1 LEHIVV
7 HLHKSELK
15 SFTHSKIICVFAGKY
30 KRSSMSIRILANDGI
45 DANGKSMLEKAGFIV
60 DTNKISQAELSGG
73 LKNFDVVIVRSA
85 SKITKEIIEANTH
98 LKVIAR
104 AGVGLDNVDV
114 ETAKRNG
121 IRVINTPAASSISVA
136 ELVFAHL
143 FGMVRNLPE
152 SNRRMPAEGKS
163 NFNELKKKFSE
174 GFELRDKLLGV
185 IGFGRI
191 GQEAARI
198 AIGLGMNV
206 IAYDPYVE
214 KAEIY
219 FYFHPGIS
227 DQRIKFEIRTVSKE
241 EVLRKADF
249 ITLHVPSTDKPAIG
263 KEEFEMMKKGAYI
276 VNCARGGV
284 VDESELIKAL
294 DSGKIRYS
302 GADVFENEPPVNDAL
317 LKHEKSSLTP
327 HIGASTAEAQNRIG
341 IELAERIIDLCK

>member
-1 LEHIVV
+1 
-7 HLHKSELK
+7 
-15 SFTHSKIICVFAGKY
+15 
-30 KRSSMSIRILANDGI
+30 MSVKILANDGI
-45 DANGKSMLEKAGFIV
+45 DAIGKLMLEEAGFSV
-60 DTNKISQAELSGG
+60 DTNKISQNDLLHG
-73 LKNFDVVIVRSA
+73 LKNYEVVIVRSA

-152 SNRRMPAEGKS
+152 SNRMMPEQGIEK
-163 NFNELKKKFSE
+163 FNELKKKFSE
-174 GFELRDKLLGV
+174 GFELRDKTLGV

-206 IAYDPYVE
+206 IAFDPFVE

-219 FYFHPGIS
+219 FYFNSKIS
-227 DQRIKFEIRTVSKE
+227 DQRIKFEIKTVSKE
-241 EVLRKADF
+241 EVLRNADF
-249 ITLHVPSTDKPAIG
+249 ITLHVPSTEKPTIA
-263 KEEFEMMKKGAYI
+263 KLEFDLMKQGAVL

-284 VDESELIKAL
+284 VNENDLLDAL
-294 DSGKIRYS
+294 NVGKLRY
-302 GADVFENEPPVNDAL
+302 AALDVFENEPPLTDTI
-317 LKHEKSSLTP
+317 LKHPKLSLTP

-341 IELAERIIDLCK
+341 IELAEKIIDLCK

>member
-1 LEHIVV
+1 MTV
-7 HLHKSELK
+7 K
-15 SFTHSKIICVFAGKY
+15 
-30 KRSSMSIRILANDGI
+30 ILANDGI
-45 DANGKSMLEKAGFIV
+45 DAIGKLMLEEAGFSV
-60 DTNKISQAELSGG
+60 DTNKISQNDLLHG
-73 LKNFDVVIVRSA
+73 LKNYEVVIVRSA

-114 ETAKRNG
+114 EAAKRNG

-152 SNRRMPAEGKS
+152 SNRMMPELGKEK
-163 NFNELKKKFSE
+163 FNELKKKFSE
-174 GFELRDKLLGV
+174 GFELRDKTLGV

-206 IAYDPYVE
+206 IAFDPFVE

-219 FYFHPGIS
+219 FYFNSKIS
-227 DQRIKFEIRTVSKE
+227 DQRIKFEIKTVSKE
-241 EVLRKADF
+241 EVLRTADF
-249 ITLHVPSTDKPAIG
+249 ITLHVPSTDKPTIA
-263 KEEFEMMKKGAYI
+263 KSEFDLMKKGAVL

-284 VDESELIKAL
+284 VNENDLLDAL
-294 DSGKIRYS
+294 NVGKLRYA
-302 GADVFENEPPVNDAL
+302 GLDVFENEPPLTDTI
-317 LKHEKSSLTP
+317 LKHTRLSLTP

-341 IELAERIIDLCK
+341 IELAEKIIDLCK

>member
-1 LEHIVV
+1 
-7 HLHKSELK
+7 
-15 SFTHSKIICVFAGKY
+15 
-30 KRSSMSIRILANDGI
+30 MSIRILANDGI
-45 DANGKSMLEKAGFIV
+45 DANGKGMLEKAGFIV
-60 DTNKISQAELSGG
+60 DTTKIAQSDLMAG
-73 LKNFDVVIVRSA
+73 LINYDVVIVRSA

-114 ETAKRNG
+114 ETAKRNS

-143 FGMVRNLPE
+143 FGMVRNVPE
-152 SNRRMPAEGKS
+152 SNRMMPTQGTEK
-163 NFNELKKKFSE
+163 FNELKKKFSE
-174 GFELRDKLLGV
+174 GFELRDKTLGV

-198 AIGLGMNV
+198 AIGMGMNV
-206 IAYDPYVE
+206 LAYDPFVE
-214 KAEIY
+214 KAAIY
-219 FYFHPGIS
+219 FYFHPNIS

-241 EVLRKADF
+241 EVLRGSDF
-249 ITLHVPSTDKPAIG
+249 ITLHVPSAEKPAIA
-263 KEEFEMMKKGAYI
+263 KDELEMMKKGAYI

-284 VDESELIKAL
+284 INEDDLLEAL
-294 DSGKIRYS
+294 NSGQIHYA
-302 GADVFENEPPVNDAL
+302 GLDVYEHEPPTNEAL
-317 LKHEKSSLTP
+317 LRHSKVSLTP

>member
-1 LEHIVV
+1 MGI
-7 HLHKSELK
+7 K
-15 SFTHSKIICVFAGKY
+15 
-30 KRSSMSIRILANDGI
+30 ILANDGI
-45 DANGKSMLEKAGFIV
+45 DANGKGMLERAGFSV
-60 DTNKISQAELSGG
+60 DTNKIAQTDLMLG
-73 LKNFDVVIVRSA
+73 LQNYDVVIVRSA

-152 SNRRMPAEGKS
+152 SNRLMPVDGVAK
-163 NFNELKKKFSE
+163 FNDLKKKFSE
-174 GFELRDKLLGV
+174 GFELRDKTLGV

-206 IAYDPYVE
+206 IAFDPFVE

-219 FYFHPGIS
+219 FYFNQNIS
-227 DQRIKFEIRTVSKE
+227 EQRIKFEIKTVSKE

-249 ITLHVPSTDKPAIG
+249 LTLHVPSTDKPAIG
-263 KEEFEMMKKGAYI
+263 SEELTMMKQGSYI

-284 VDESELIKAL
+284 VDEDALIVAL
-294 DSGKIRYS
+294 STGHIRY
-302 GADVFENEPPVNDAL
+302 AALDVFEKEPPVNDAIL
-317 LKHEKSSLTP
+317 HQMHVSLTP

-341 IELAERIIDLCK
+341 IELADRIIDLCK

>member
-1 LEHIVV
+1 
-7 HLHKSELK
+7 
-15 SFTHSKIICVFAGKY
+15 
-30 KRSSMSIRILANDGI
+30 MSVKILANDGI
-45 DANGKSMLEKAGFIV
+45 DANGKGMLEKAGFTV
-60 DTNKISQAELSGG
+60 DTTKIAQGDLLAG
-73 LKNFDVVIVRSA
+73 LKNYDVVIVRSA
-85 SKITKEIIEANTH
+85 SKITKDIIEANKH

-152 SNRRMPAEGKS
+152 SNRAMPAQGKEK
-163 NFNELKKKFSE
+163 FNDLKKKYSE
-174 GFELRDKLLGV
+174 GFELRDKTLGV

-206 IAYDPYVE
+206 LAFDPYVE

-219 FYFHPGIS
+219 FYFHPMIS
-227 DQRIKFEIRTVSKE
+227 GQRLKFEMETVSKE
-241 EVLRKADF
+241 EVLRNSDF
-249 ITLHVPSTDKPAIG
+249 ITMHVPSGDKPAIG
-263 KEEFEMMKKGAYI
+263 KGEIGMMKDGAYI
-276 VNCARGGV
+276 INCARGGV
-284 VDESELIKAL
+284 VDEAALIEAL
-294 DSGKIRYS
+294 DNGKIKYA
-302 GADVFENEPPVNDAL
+302 GVDVFESEPPVNDAI
-317 LKHEKSSLTP
+317 LKHSRTSLTP

-341 IELAERIIDLCK
+341 IELAEKIIELCK

>member
-1 LEHIVV
+1 
-7 HLHKSELK
+7 
-15 SFTHSKIICVFAGKY
+15 
-30 KRSSMSIRILANDGI
+30 MSIKILANDGI
-45 DANGKSMLEKAGFIV
+45 DSNGKGRLEQAGFIV
-60 DTNKISQAELSGG
+60 ETTKIAQADLLTG
-73 LKNFDVVIVRSA
+73 LKNYDVVIVRSA

-152 SNRRMPAEGKS
+152 SNRLMPTQGKEK
-163 NFNELKKKFSE
+163 FNDLKKKFSE
-174 GFELRDKLLGV
+174 GFELRDKTLGV

-206 IAYDPYVE
+206 LAYDPFVE

-219 FYFHPGIS
+219 FYFHPAIS
-227 DQRIKFEIRTVSKE
+227 DQRIKFEIKTVSKE

-263 KEEFEMMKKGAYI
+263 KEELDLMKEGAYI

-284 VDESELIKAL
+284 VNEQALIAAL
-294 DSGKIRYS
+294 DSGKIKYA
-302 GADVFENEPPVNDAL
+302 GIDVFEQEPPVNDAIL
-317 LKHEKSSLTP
+317 IHSKVSLTP

-341 IELAERIIDLCK
+341 IELADRIIELCK

>member
-1 LEHIVV
+1 M
-7 HLHKSELK
+7 
-15 SFTHSKIICVFAGKY
+15 SFK
-30 KRSSMSIRILANDGI
+30 ILANDGI
-45 DANGKSMLEKAGFIV
+45 DANGKGMLEKAGFIV
-60 DTNKISQAELSGG
+60 DTTKIAQADLLTG
-73 LKNFDVVIVRSA
+73 LKNYDVVIVRSA

-114 ETAKRNG
+114 ETAKRNS

-152 SNRRMPAEGKS
+152 SNRLMPTQGVAK
-163 NFNELKKKFSE
+163 FNDLKKKFSE
-174 GFELRDKLLGV
+174 GFELRDKTLGV

-206 IAYDPYVE
+206 VAFDPYVE

-219 FYFHPGIS
+219 FYFHKTIS
-227 DQRIKFEIRTVSKE
+227 DQRIKFEIKTVSKE
-241 EVLRKADF
+241 DVLRQADF
-249 ITLHVPSTDKPAIG
+249 VTMHVPSTDKPAIG
-263 KEEFEMMKKGAYI
+263 KEELELMKQGAYLI
-276 VNCARGGV
+276 NCARGGV
-284 VDESELIKAL
+284 VNEAAL
-294 DSGKIRYS
+294 LDALNSGKIRY
-302 GADVFENEPPVNDAL
+302 AALDVFEQEPPVNDAI
-317 LKHEKSSLTP
+317 LKHDRVSLTP

-341 IELAERIIDLCK
+341 IELAERIIDLCQ

>member
-1 LEHIVV
+1 
-7 HLHKSELK
+7 
-15 SFTHSKIICVFAGKY
+15 
-30 KRSSMSIRILANDGI
+30 MSIKILANDGI
-45 DANGKSMLEKAGFIV
+45 DSNGKGILEKEGFIV
-60 DTNKISQAELSGG
+60 DTIKIAQADLLEG
-73 LKNFDVVIVRSA
+73 LKNYDVVIVRSA

-114 ETAKRNG
+114 ESAKRNG

-143 FGMVRNLPE
+143 FGLVRHLPE
-152 SNRRMPAEGKS
+152 SNRRMPMEGNTK
-163 NFNELKKKFSE
+163 FNELKKKFGE
-174 GFELRDKLLGV
+174 GFELRDKTLGV

-206 IAYDPYVE
+206 LAFDPYVE

-219 FYFHPGIS
+219 FYFHPSVS
-227 DQRIKFEIRTVSKE
+227 DQRIKFEIQTRSKE
-241 EVLRKADF
+241 EVLRYSDF
-249 ITLHVPSTDKPAIG
+249 ITLHIPGSGKPAIG
-263 KEEFEMMKKGAYI
+263 KEELEMMKPGACL

-284 VDESELIKAL
+284 VDEAALITAL
-294 DSGKIRYS
+294 DAGKISY
-302 GADVFENEPPVNDAL
+302 AATDVFEQEPPVNDAI
-317 LKHEKSSLTP
+317 LKHQKISLSP

-341 IELAERIIDLCK
+341 IELAERIIELCK

>member
-1 LEHIVV
+1 
-7 HLHKSELK
+7 
-15 SFTHSKIICVFAGKY
+15 
-30 KRSSMSIRILANDGI
+30 MSVKILANDGI
-45 DANGKSMLEKAGFIV
+45 DAIGKLMLEEAGFSV
-60 DTNKISQAELSGG
+60 DTNKISQNDLLHG
-73 LKNFDVVIVRSA
+73 LKNYEVVIVRSA

-152 SNRRMPAEGKS
+152 SNRMMPEQGIDK
-163 NFNELKKKFSE
+163 FNELKKKFSE
-174 GFELRDKLLGV
+174 GFELRDKTLGV

-206 IAYDPYVE
+206 IAFDPFVE

-219 FYFHPGIS
+219 FYFNSKIS
-227 DQRIKFEIRTVSKE
+227 DQRIKFEIKTVSKE
-241 EVLRKADF
+241 EVLRNADF
-249 ITLHVPSTDKPAIG
+249 ITLHVPSTEKPTIA
-263 KEEFEMMKKGAYI
+263 KLEFDLMKQGAVL

-284 VDESELIKAL
+284 VNENDLLGAL
-294 DSGKIRYS
+294 NVGKLRY
-302 GADVFENEPPVNDAL
+302 AALDVFENEPPLTDTI
-317 LKHEKSSLTP
+317 LKHPKLSLTP

-341 IELAERIIDLCK
+341 IELAEKIIDLCK

>member
-1 LEHIVV
+1 M
-7 HLHKSELK
+7 SLK
-15 SFTHSKIICVFAGKY
+15 
-30 KRSSMSIRILANDGI
+30 ILANDGI
-45 DANGKSMLEKAGFIV
+45 DANGKGMLEKAGFIV
-60 DTNKISQAELSGG
+60 DTTKVAQADLLGG
-73 LKNFDVVIVRSA
+73 LKNYDVVIVRSA

-121 IRVINTPAASSISVA
+121 IRVINTPASSSISVA

-152 SNRRMPAEGKS
+152 SNRVMPLQGASK
-163 NFNELKKKFSE
+163 FNELKKKFSE
-174 GFELRDKLLGV
+174 GFELRDKTLGV

-206 IAYDPYVE
+206 LAYDPFVE

-219 FYFHPGIS
+219 FYFHPSIS
-227 DQRIKFEIRTVSKE
+227 DQRIKFEIKTISKE

-249 ITLHVPSTDKPAIG
+249 ITLHVPSGKKPAIG
-263 KEEFEMMKKGAYI
+263 KEELDMMKQGACLI
-276 VNCARGGV
+276 NCARGGV
-284 VDESELIKAL
+284 VSEHDVIDAL
-294 DSGKIRYS
+294 NSGKLRYAA
-302 GADVFENEPPVNDAL
+302 ADVFEQEPPVNDAI
-317 LKHEKSSLTP
+317 LKQERMSLTP

-341 IELAERIIDLCK
+341 IELAERIIELCK